1 MLVRNLLVLEGTWQM
16 PEQNI
21 YIHICIYKI
30 YIHIYIYTY
39 IYVTTDDILIA
50 VRNEIDSIN
59 SLVFHNWFISVYIY
73 IQIVYIYIHI
83 YIDIKKLQ

>member
-16 PEQNI
+16 SKQNI
-21 YIHICIYKI
+21 YIHICIYV
-30 YIHIYIYTY
+30 YIYTY

-73 IQIVYIYIHI
+73 IQIVYIYIYI
-83 YIDIKKLQ
+83 YI

>member
-30 YIHIYIYTY
+30 YIYIYIYIYTY

-73 IQIVYIYIHI
+73 IQIVYIYIYI
-83 YIDIKKLQ
+83 YI

>member
-21 YIHICIYKI
+21 YIHICIYII
-30 YIHIYIYTY
+30 YIYIYIYTY